1 MMKSNY
7 LKLNSKHL
15 IRGLKGIIPGGMSV
29 TDFSAVTQFDHK
41 LSLDILL
48 EFEKNGIG
56 TKENDSFIFTTSDRL
71 KAALLLLEHGFP
83 LDNVSESLDWK
94 NFEGLVSEIL
104 ESKNFATIRNLYLSK
119 PKMEIDVVG
128 IRLGVAMLVDCKH
141 WKYSSHSG
149 LINAVNNQIKRTKH
163 YVSKTHGA
171 VAIPVIVTLYS
182 DKVDFID
189 RVPIVPIFQF
199 SSFVD
204 EFYGNLD
211 QMNTIKTD

>member
-1 MMKSNY
+1 MKI
-7 LKLNSKHL
+7 NSKDL
-15 IRGLKGIIPGGMSV
+15 IHGLKGIMPGEISIK
-29 TDFSAVTQFDHK
+29 DFAAITGFDNE

-48 EFEKNGIG
+48 EFLKNGVG
-56 TKENDSFIFTTSDRL
+56 VKQNDVFVFNSSDRL
-71 KAALLLLEHGFP
+71 KAALLLVENGLP
-83 LDNVSESLDWK
+83 LDAIAVSLDWK

-128 IRLGVAMLVDCKH
+128 IRLGVAMLIDCKH

-149 LINAVNNQIKRTKH
+149 LTAAVKNQLQRTKQ
-163 YVSKTHGA
+163 YVSKTPGA
-171 VAIPVIVTLYS
+171 MAIPVIVTLYS

-189 RVPIVPIFQF
+189 KVPIVPIFQF

-211 QMNTIKTD
+211 EMNAIGTN